1 MKNILKKYFF
11 TGILVA
17 VPITLTIIILDN
29 ILRWVDKIF
38 KFIPSKYFPDTNL
51 PFYIP
56 GIIGI
61 LLTIILIII
70 IGFLTRSYIGRKFV
84 LVGEAI
90 VAKIPLVRNIYTG
103 IKQILEAIF
112 SVEKDKFSRVVL
124 LEYPRKGIYSLAFV
138 TGITNNDMTSLTKE
152 KMINIFIPTTP
163 NPTSGYFL
171 MVPEKDTIPL
181 KISVETAFKVI
192 ISGGILADPSKDLIL
207 GKKEKNLE

>member
-1 MKNILKKYFF
+1 MKTVLKKYFF

-17 VPITLTIIILDN
+17 VPATLTIIILSN
-29 ILRWVDKIF
+29 ILRWMDKIF
-38 KFIPSKYFPDTNL
+38 NFIPPKYFPYTDL

-61 LLTIILIII
+61 LFTIILIII

-84 LVGEAI
+84 LIGEAI

-112 SVEKDKFSRVVL
+112 SFEKDKFSRVIMI
-124 LEYPRKGIYSLAFV
+124 EYPRKGIYSLAFV
-138 TGITNNDMTSLTKE
+138 TSRTNNEITGLTKK
-152 KMINIFIPTTP
+152 KMINIFLPTTP
-163 NPTSGYFL
+163 NPTSGFFL

-181 KISVETAFKVI
+181 NISVEAAFKVI
-192 ISGGILADPSKDLIL
+192 ISAGMY
-207 GKKEKNLE
+207 KELLPNKENNVE

>member
-1 MKNILKKYFF
+1 MKTLLKKYFF

-17 VPITLTIIILDN
+17 VPITLTIIILSN
-29 ILRWVDKIF
+29 ILRWMDKIF
-38 KFIPSKYFPDTNL
+38 NFIPSKYFPYTDL

-61 LLTIILIII
+61 LFTIILIII

-112 SVEKDKFSRVVL
+112 AFEKDKFSSVIMI
-124 LEYPRKGIYSLAFV
+124 EYPRKGIYSLAFV
-138 TGITNNDMTSLTKE
+138 TSRTNNEITGLTKK
-152 KMINIFIPTTP
+152 KMINIFLPTTP
-163 NPTSGYFL
+163 NPTSGFFL
-171 MVPEKDTIPL
+171 MVPEKDTISL
-181 KISVETAFKVI
+181 NISVEAAFKVI
-192 ISGGILADPSKDLIL
+192 ISAGMYKDLIPPN
-207 GKKEKNLE
+207 KENNVE